1 MGYCKGGAMMNRRNY
16 NPLNDYLFKFVFGRE
31 ERKRITLSFL
41 NAVLEREETDEL
53 TDISFID
60 REFDPQFE
68 EDKRSQLDIYG
79 ITSDGSQ
86 INIEVQLLNRHNMQ
100 KRTLYYWAR
109 MYQTLHKGEEYQDLR
124 RSITINLLNFHLL
137 PQENP
142 HTMYGL
148 YDIQSGHR
156 LTDDLEIHFLEI
168 PKFKLKSIK
177 EMKRLEKWLAYFS
190 NKLNERETEEL
201 AMSEAAIS
209 EAIQAEQ
216 IFMQSDVE
224 RWQYEQREKALRDYL
239 SEIRATRAE
248 GRVEG
253 ATEATLHNLRNLMHE
268 LSLSPERAMDILHI
282 PAADRPHYLQLLSD

>member
-1 MGYCKGGAMMNRRNY
+1 
-16 NPLNDYLFKFVFGRE
+16 
-31 ERKRITLSFL
+31 
-41 NAVLEREETDEL
+41 
-53 TDISFID
+53 
-60 REFDPQFE
+60 
-68 EDKRSQLDIYG
+68 
-79 ITSDGSQ
+79 
-86 INIEVQLLNRHNMQ
+86 
-100 KRTLYYWAR
+100 
-109 MYQTLHKGEEYQDLR
+109 
-124 RSITINLLNFHLL
+124 
-137 PQENP
+137 
-142 HTMYGL
+142 MYGL

-168 PKFKLKSIK
+168 PKFKIKSIK